1 MPGHDLRNEGV
12 VRSAAVIA
20 PGSATGKLAAG
31 GPTTGGPATGGPATG
46 GTEPRSPQALPP
58 MLMPGELGRPVLDEA
73 RKPRAAEII
82 GAARRILEAGGPETL
97 TMRRVADELG
107 IQAPSLYKHFASKA
121 ELELALVTDAMAEIG
136 EASHDAVRLGG
147 EQPALAALLET
158 YRRYS
163 LGHPHLYRLAT
174 GGPLARHGLPSG
186 LEEWAGNPWYVVT
199 LDPYLAQALWSF
211 AHGMVI
217 LELDGRYPP
226 GSDLDAAWAAG
237 ALAFEGL
244 AAQRRAIAHT
254 EEADH

>member
-1 MPGHDLRNEGV
+1 MLGHDLPNEGV
-12 VRSAAVIA
+12 VRSPAAIA
-20 PGSATGKLAAG
+20 PGSATGGAD
-31 GPTTGGPATGGPATG
+31 
-46 GTEPRSPQALPP
+46 PRSRQGAPP
-58 MLMPGELGRPVLDEA
+58 PTLMPGELGRPDLDEA
-73 RKPRAAEII
+73 RKPRVAEII
-82 GAARRILEAGGPETL
+82 GAARRVLEAGGPETL

-136 EASHDAVRLGG
+136 EASHDAVRFGG
-147 EQPALAALLET
+147 EQPALATLLAT

-163 LGHPHLYRLAT
+163 LAHPHLYRLAT
-174 GGPLARHGLPSG
+174 GGPLAREALPSG
-186 LEEWAGNPWYVVT
+186 LEKWAGNPWYVVT

-226 GSDLDAAWAAG
+226 GSDLDATWAAG

-244 AAQRRAIAHT
+244 AAKRRAIART

>member
-1 MPGHDLRNEGV
+1 MLGHDLPNEGV
-12 VRSAAVIA
+12 VRSAAAMA
-20 PGSATGKLAAG
+20 PGSATGGA
-31 GPTTGGPATGGPATG
+31 ATGGADPPS
-46 GTEPRSPQALPP
+46 PRGAPP
-58 MLMPGELGRPVLDEA
+58 PKLMSGELGRPVLDEA
-73 RKPRAAEII
+73 RKPRVAEII

-136 EASHDAVRLGG
+136 EASHDSVRLGG

-163 LGHPHLYRLAT
+163 LAHPHLYRLAT
-174 GGPLARHGLPSG
+174 GGPLARGGLPSG

-226 GSDLDAAWAAG
+226 GSDLDATWAAG

-254 EEADH
+254 EEAHH